1 MATKIE
7 WCEETWNP
15 ITGCTKVSSGCKNCF
30 AERMAKRLAGRF
42 GYPADDPFGVTYQ
55 PGRLDEPMRW
65 RKPRRI
71 FICSMGDLFHEKVAF
86 PYINRVFARIA
97 MAPYHTFLIL
107 TKRPE
112 RMRHYMT
119 GENRIPG
126 IADHIHWHPEW
137 RKKHNCDVGN
147 IRWPLR
153 NVWLGTSVENQAA
166 ADERIPHLLNTPAA
180 VRFVSCEPMLGPI
193 DLCRDYDYEDYRG
206 THKTTYE
213 IDRGLDWVIVGG
225 ESGPKARPMHPLWV
239 KGIRDQCVEA
249 GVPFLF
255 KQWGEWQWVT
265 YTDQHGNP
273 MLCITP
279 GPKEV
284 VLHDGNN
291 TNRVNMKRVGKKA
304 AGREFDG
311 REWSEYPDV

>member
-119 GENRIPG
+119 GENRIKIVQTFP
-126 IADHIHWHPEW
+126 
-137 RKKHNCDVGN
+137 CDVGN

-153 NVWLGTSVENQAA
+153 NVWIGTSVENQAA

-180 VRFVSCEPMLGPI
+180 VRFVSAEPLLGPI
-193 DLCRDYDYEDYRG
+193 LFDFAPERFNER
-206 THKTTYE
+206 E
-213 IDRGLDWVIVGG
+213 IDWMIVGG